1 MILLLDYDGT
11 LVPIVEHPDRAK
23 IGREEKKLLIKLS
36 EQHTVA
42 IVTGRDIE
50 SFRRVFGK
58 IPDSIYVIS
67 SHGSKVFRNE
77 ALVKEFSS
85 GKIPDLGE
93 LMEKIKDMKGVFVE
107 KKEGCFALH
116 YRGYRGDEEEV
127 RKVFRDFVVKH
138 PPRKV
143 IEGKKVLEALYT
155 DQDKGRAVADFL
167 RLTGWNGREPVIYI
181 GDDVTDLYAFR
192 KVKELGGTALFVG
205 EEKPPE
211 ADGVLR
217 DVQEVYS
224 FLRKLAT

>member
-217 DVQEVYS
+217 NVQEVYS
-224 FLRKLAT
+224 FLRKLAP

>member
-67 SHGSKVFRNE
+67 SHGTKVFRNE

>member
-11 LVPIVEHPDRAK
+11 LVPIVEHPDRAA
-23 IGREEKKLLIKLS
+23 IGREEKKLLTKLS
-36 EQHTVA
+36 KKHTLA
-42 IVTGRDIE
+42 LVTGRDIE
-50 SFRRVFGK
+50 SFKRVFGE

-67 SHGSKVFRNE
+67 SHGSRIFRNE
-77 ALVKEFSS
+77 TLIKEFSAE
-85 GKIPDLGE
+85 KLPDLGE
-93 LMEKIKDMKGVFVE
+93 LKEKIKDMEGVFIE

-116 YRGYRGDEEEV
+116 YRGYRGDEEAV
-127 RKVFRDFVVKH
+127 RRVFRDFVKKH

-155 DQDKGRAVADFL
+155 DQDKGRAVANFL
-167 RLTGWNGREPVIYI
+167 RLLNWDGREPVIYI

-211 ADGVLR
+211 ADGILR
-217 DVQEVYS
+217 NVQEVYS
-224 FLRKLAT
+224 FLKNFDV

>member
-23 IGREEKKLLIKLS
+23 IGREGKKLLMKLS
-36 EQHTVA
+36 EKHTVA

>member
-23 IGREEKKLLIKLS
+23 IGRQEKKLLIKLS
-36 EQHTVA
+36 EKHTVA

-155 DQDKGRAVADFL
+155 DQDKGRAVEDFL

-211 ADGVLR
+211 ADRALR
-217 DVQEVYS
+217 NVQEVYS
-224 FLRKLAT
+224 FLRKLAP

>member
-217 DVQEVYS
+217 NVQEVYS

>member
-1 MILLLDYDGT
+1 
-11 LVPIVEHPDRAK
+11 
-23 IGREEKKLLIKLS
+23 
-36 EQHTVA
+36 
-42 IVTGRDIE
+42 
-50 SFRRVFGK
+50 
-58 IPDSIYVIS
+58 
-67 SHGSKVFRNE
+67 
-77 ALVKEFSS
+77 
-85 GKIPDLGE
+85 
-93 LMEKIKDMKGVFVE
+93 MEKIKDMKGVFVE

-224 FLRKLAT
+224 FLRKLAP